1 MHLCMIIWYYKIP
14 CGYRRKMEEK
24 DVDYRDQLKS
34 QLHSNGYLIR
44 MNSKDKFALLNVNI
58 NKDRIA
64 HF

>member
-1 MHLCMIIWYYKIP
+1 
-14 CGYRRKMEEK
+14 MEEK